1 MKAFDEDILMVLF
14 VSLLKRFN
22 LLSAKANGVNI
33 QMKPRS
39 RWYGIV
45 CIITVEKSFYYAE
58 FSGKFE

>member
-1 MKAFDEDILMVLF
+1 MVLF